1 MSVDEITSDG
11 KLICKNETDP
21 NLNEIVDINDVLD
34 IFITGNKTYTIIF
47 RDGELWVNAK
57 IRKTVYD
64 KFEKLKKKRGQ
75 VDNV

>member
-1 MSVDEITSDG
+1 MASV
-11 KLICKNETDP
+11 KLEVATVGTEK
-21 NLNEIVDINDVLD
+21 VYFDINDVLD

-47 RDGELWVNAK
+47 RDGEFWVNTK

>member
-1 MSVDEITSDG
+1 MAFF
-11 KLICKNETDP
+11 KLEVAKVGTERIYF
-21 NLNEIVDINDVLD
+21 DINDVLD

-47 RDGELWVNAK
+47 RDGEIWVNAK

-75 VDNV
+75 VNNV

>member
-1 MSVDEITSDG
+1 MTSA
-11 KLICKNETDP
+11 KLEVATVGTKR
-21 NLNEIVDINDVLD
+21 VHFDINDVLD
-34 IFITGNKTYTIIF
+34 IFVTGNKTYTIIF

-64 KFEKLKKKRGQ
+64 KFEKMKKKRGQ

>member
-1 MSVDEITSDG
+1 MAFV
-11 KLICKNETDP
+11 KLEVAKVGTERIYF
-21 NLNEIVDINDVLD
+21 DINDVLD

-75 VDNV
+75 VDNVW

>member
-1 MSVDEITSDG
+1 MAFF
-11 KLICKNETDP
+11 KLEVAKVGSERIYF
-21 NLNEIVDINDVLD
+21 DINDVLD

-47 RDGELWVNAK
+47 RDGEIWVNAK

-75 VDNV
+75 VNNV

>member
-1 MSVDEITSDG
+1 MAFV
-11 KLICKNETDP
+11 KLEVAKVGTERIYF
-21 NLNEIVDINDVLD
+21 DINDVLD

>member
-1 MSVDEITSDG
+1 MASV
-11 KLICKNETDP
+11 KLEVATVGTEK
-21 NLNEIVDINDVLD
+21 VYFDINDVLD
-34 IFITGNKTYTIIF
+34 IFVTGNKTYTIIF
-47 RDGELWVNAK
+47 RDGEFWVNTK

>member
-1 MSVDEITSDG
+1 MASIKFECAKVGTERIYF
-11 KLICKNETDP
+11 
-21 NLNEIVDINDVLD
+21 DINDVLD

-47 RDGELWVNAK
+47 RDGEIWVNAK

-75 VDNV
+75 VNNV

>member
-1 MSVDEITSDG
+1 MAFF
-11 KLICKNETDP
+11 KLEVAKVGTERIYF
-21 NLNEIVDINDVLD
+21 DINDVLD

-47 RDGELWVNAK
+47 RDGEIWVNAK